1 MDLEDKLLSIAA
13 ATVGG
18 DVSEV
23 DELAVVPLHNDA
35 LPLEL
40 PAPPHL
46 RSHPIS
52 SNFPSH
58 HLSWIESSPPFDQI
72 PPSPRYAVDDGNN
85 DCEGK
90 RADDGG
96 LHGVGVGGVG
106 GACECGESV

>member
-46 RSHPIS
+46 RSHPLS
-52 SNFPSH
+52 SFFPS
-58 HLSWIESSPPFDQI
+58 SAFPSPFDQI
-72 PPSPRYAVDDGNN
+72 PPSPRYAVDGGNN

-96 LHGVGVGGVG
+96 PHGVGDW
-106 GACECGESV
+106 CRWCWWCL

>member
-46 RSHPIS
+46 RSHPLS
-52 SNFPSH
+52 SF
-58 HLSWIESSPPFDQI
+58 SWI
-72 PPSPRYAVDDGNN
+72 
-85 DCEGK
+85 
-90 RADDGG
+90 
-96 LHGVGVGGVG
+96 
-106 GACECGESV
+106 

>member
-23 DELAVVPLHNDA
+23 DELAVVSLHNDA

-46 RSHPIS
+46 RSHPLS
-52 SNFPSH
+52 SF
-58 HLSWIESSPPFDQI
+58 SWI
-72 PPSPRYAVDDGNN
+72 
-85 DCEGK
+85 
-90 RADDGG
+90 
-96 LHGVGVGGVG
+96 
-106 GACECGESV
+106 